1 MKHFFLKNKN
11 IYYKRN
17 ETKNDRKKKD
27 ITFLYFKLCQWLLQ
41 RGRKALKKAYEAS
54 KEIQTIKKEFS
65 LYKKSDFFDKTSW
78 ENSFSYIDSELNK
91 YKWIIQYSLFK
102 YRVSVVFLLFLSPF
116 EVLHSKDSL
125 YLSILH
131 KKKINVQL
139 SWIQKVI
146 EDIETWRKKKRVF
159 FDSQQAKNPKK
170 QKTFHLGILTNI
182 DSIAYETIGFIPRSI
197 TRTLYRFK
205 TELTG
210 KTALIL
216 FREFRF
222 AKYQAL
228 ASIQYG
234 FFLLLLPWIV
244 TLLFRFFF
252 LEHSINIWCNKS
264 SIQLFNASQKK
275 IALKHFQNMED
286 VFWLDLITK
295 ETFEKKS
302 QYRISLKIHD
312 MIIYLV
318 EIYTQKTISTIIELI
333 TDLIGIFTITVILC
347 IAKKRLTV
355 LNSWLQ
361 ELFYS
366 LSDTMKAFFILL
378 LTDLCIGFHSP
389 HGWEVLIE
397 LVWEH
402 FGFVPNQY
410 ITSFFVSTFPVV
422 LDTMVKYW
430 IFRHL
435 NRISPSIV
443 VTYHSMNE

>member
-1 MKHFFLKNKN
+1 MK
-11 IYYKRN
+11 
-17 ETKNDRKKKD
+17 
-27 ITFLYFKLCQWLLQ
+27 LYEWLLQ
-41 RGRKALKKAYEAS
+41 RVRKALKKAYEAS
-54 KEIQTIKKEFS
+54 KEIKTMKQDFS
-65 LYKKSDFFDKTSW
+65 LYKKSDFFDTTSW
-78 ENSFSYIDSELNK
+78 ENSFSYIDFELNK
-91 YKWIIQYSLFK
+91 YKWIIKYSLFK

-116 EVLHSKDSL
+116 EISHSKDSL
-125 YLSILH
+125 YFNILH
-131 KKKINVQL
+131 NKKIHMQL
-139 SWIQKVI
+139 SWIKKVI
-146 EDIETWRKKKRVF
+146 DDIETWQKKKRDF
-159 FDSQQAKNPKK
+159 FYLQQTKNK
-170 QKTFHLGILTNI
+170 QKQKKFHLGILSNI

-244 TLLFRFFF
+244 TLLFKKLS
-252 LEHSINIWCNKS
+252 LEYLMNVWWNKS

-275 IALKHFQNMED
+275 IALKRFQNMED
-286 VFWLDLITK
+286 IFWLDLITK
-295 ETFEKKS
+295 ETLENKS
-302 QYRISLKIHD
+302 QYSISLKIHD
-312 MIIYLV
+312 MIISLV
-318 EIYTQKTISTIIELI
+318 EIYTQKSIYTIIELI
-333 TDLIGIFTITVILC
+333 TDFIGIFTITVILC

-378 LTDLCIGFHSP
+378 ITDLCIGFHSP